1 MIYKLIVIL
10 AVFTTAC
17 AQMLLKK
24 GASLTSAPSPDGE
37 GRAWWF
43 LKQYLNPWVIGGYM
57 VMGVV
62 MLVNIWAMSRG
73 VLLKEVGII
82 EALSYLFVPCLSW
95 ILFGE
100 KLSWMKMVAIG
111 VIMCG
116 VVVFFI

>member
-10 AVFTTAC
+10 AVFAAAC

-24 GASLTSAPSPDGE
+24 GSLTPAPSPEGE
-37 GRAWWF
+37 GRVWRF

>member
-10 AVFTTAC
+10 AVFAAAC

-24 GASLTSAPSPDGE
+24 GSLTSAPSPDGD
-37 GRAWWF
+37 GRVWWF
-43 LKQYLNPWVIGGYM
+43 LKQYLNPWVIGGYTI
-57 VMGVV
+57 MGLV
-62 MLVNIWAMSRG
+62 MLVNIWAMNKG
-73 VLLKEVGII
+73 VLLKEVGVI

-95 ILFGE
+95 IIFGE
-100 KLSWMKMVAIG
+100 KLSWMKMIAIG

>member
-10 AVFTTAC
+10 AVFAAAC

-24 GASLTSAPSPDGE
+24 GSLTPGPSPEGE
-37 GRAWWF
+37 GRLKW
-43 LKQYLNPWVIGGYM
+43 LVKQYINPWVIGGYA

-62 MLVNIWAMSRG
+62 MLINIWCMSRG
-73 VLLKEVGII
+73 VLLKEVGVI

-95 ILFGE
+95 MIFGE

>member
-10 AVFTTAC
+10 AVFAAAC

-24 GASLTSAPSPDGE
+24 GATIQYPNVV
-37 GRAWWF
+37 R
-43 LKQYLNPWVIGGYM
+43 QYLNLWVIGGYTI
-57 VMGVV
+57 MGLV

-73 VLLKEVGII
+73 VLLKEVGVI

-95 ILFGE
+95 MIFGE